1 MFYNTEEFCSDI
13 KRERFYT
20 MNRYKRQSLI
30 GYRDL
35 LIELVTK
42 DVKLKYR
49 RSFLGYL
56 WSILNPLMIMLVMV
70 IVFSSIFRFDV
81 ENYPVYLI
89 IGQTIYNYV
98 NNATVHAIYS
108 VTDNGALLKKVYVP
122 KYIFPLSKVTSD
134 LVDFL
139 FSLGA
144 MVLVMVITG
153 TPFSVYFILL
163 PYVAVQIYLFTLGMG
178 MFLAQASVFF
188 RDVRYIYNVF
198 LTAWMYATPIFYPVT
213 MLPDKIR
220 WIVTHLNPLYYYIEQ
235 FRVIVLERT
244 VPSMVL
250 VSRGCIISLLFLG
263 FGILTFRKSQDKFI
277 LYI

>member
-1 MFYNTEEFCSDI
+1 M
-13 KRERFYT
+13 
-20 MNRYKRQSLI
+20 

-49 RSFLGYL
+49 RSFVGYL

-70 IVFSSIFRFDV
+70 IVFSSIFRFDIDH
-81 ENYPVYLI
+81 YPVYLI

-144 MVLVMVITG
+144 MVLVMLITG
-153 TPFSVYFILL
+153 TQFSVYLILL
-163 PYVAVQIYLFTLGMG
+163 PYVAIQIYVFSLGMG

-188 RDVRYIYNVF
+188 RDIRYIYNVF

-235 FRVIVLERT
+235 FRVIVLEQT
-244 VPSMVL
+244 MPSMVL
-250 VSRGCIISLLFLG
+250 VSGGCIISLLFLA

>member
-1 MFYNTEEFCSDI
+1 
-13 KRERFYT
+13 
-20 MNRYKRQSLI
+20 MNRYKRQSLV

-153 TPFSVYFILL
+153 TPFSIYFILL
-163 PYVAVQIYLFTLGMG
+163 PYVAIQIYLFTLGMG
-178 MFLAQASVFF
+178 MFLAQGQYINSATVVDISGLFRTRSVNTGTWFSS
-188 RDVRYIYNVF
+188 YSK
-198 LTAWMYATPIFYPVT
+198 LS
-213 MLPDKIR
+213 
-220 WIVTHLNPLYYYIEQ
+220 
-235 FRVIVLERT
+235 
-244 VPSMVL
+244 PSYKL
-250 VSRGCIISLLFLG
+250 HQYF
-263 FGILTFRKSQDKFI
+263 
-277 LYI
+277 